1 MIANKVTQKMES
13 ELREKQSDYIL
24 DQRAILIITERK

>member
-1 MIANKVTQKMES
+1 MIAQKITQKMET

-24 DQRAILIITERK
+24 DQRATLIIT